1 MFDYIT
7 LIAGTIELFT
17 AVARTILV
25 LWKLERPRPG
35 TTRLE
40 SKNFQLS
47 QRMFN
52 QLALRLYTMCKLIV
66 GLAPNDSHES
76 GAFDFE
82 EASPGIEMNKF
93 SKLAAKT
100 NAD

>member
-1 MFDYIT
+1 
-7 LIAGTIELFT
+7 
-17 AVARTILV
+17 
-25 LWKLERPRPG
+25 
-35 TTRLE
+35 
-40 SKNFQLS
+40 
-47 QRMFN
+47 
-52 QLALRLYTMCKLIV
+52 MCKLIV

-100 NAD
+100 NPLVLLHSQAYLLIALLENEDSSTIIGGGPSVTDFFRFL